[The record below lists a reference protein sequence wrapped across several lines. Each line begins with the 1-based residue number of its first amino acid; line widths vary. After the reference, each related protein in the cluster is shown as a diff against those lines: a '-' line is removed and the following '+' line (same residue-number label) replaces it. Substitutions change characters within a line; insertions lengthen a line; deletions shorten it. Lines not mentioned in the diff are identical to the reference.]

1 MLPMAMRTS
10 AFSFFS
16 APVFALFAALI
27 CFSGV
32 GCGDDPD
39 SSGAGTLTIDELRPE
54 AGYPDVE
61 VRLAF
66 TIAPAEGRSEDDFS
80 WRVSFGDGATL
91 SGVGV
96 DGSAS
101 HRYAS
106 VGEYTIEVEALFEGN
121 RADLETIAYQ
131 VYDPINVGVESVSAR
146 PTNVRTG
153 EDATISFDLINRTA
167 SPVLTDVPVRA
178 YLSADSQ
185 VTRDDLTGL
194 TVLGETLV
202 EGATDDAEVL
212 AGGATRN
219 VGFSA
224 AVPEVA
230 SGSYFVAVVMDPD
243 GELADTDPD
252 DNIAVSLSPLRVENF
267 DAGLADI
274 SVSELVVSPDR
285 AFPTLNRLTRGFVL
299 ENRGGEDVFNVVH
312 RTYLQVG
319 NPVRDDSAILIHES
333 APIGLPAQASRVIG
347 PEVFVLDEELIPEP
361 ESDLEVY
368 LFVEAFSEDGDVE
381 ESTLDNNELA
391 LETPIVVSDQLV
403 DGPDIAVRDFTV
415 TPQSTYLGG
424 NLEVVATIA
433 NEGTLDVGSFFCG
446 VYLGLEARANVDND
460 LRITN
465 INVAALASSATREV
479 ERTINVPMLVRPGV
493 YFPYLVC
500 DPLGAIDEPF
510 RSNNTALQLEAV
522 NITDEA
528 DIDLF
533 IASLTVPTAAAQ
545 GELVTVSAEVCVD
558 GSNASGATAGALF
571 RSAGTS
577 VDFGAEPIETF
588 EIPNIN
594 PGECEELEFEVEA
607 QCADFVEQQSFGMAV
622 DTNELLP
629 EENVTNNRRT
639 GSNPLVV
646 EGPFCTC
653 VEDANSPNHEV
664 FDAVT
669 IGAGSQDAAVCVPNT
684 CDFYETQVSAGQS
697 LIVTTRFDGER
708 GALQTTLF
716 APNGSEQLARASND
730 DEQQVAVFLA
740 PESRVYPYSICG
752 RSAGDQNYYEL
763 DVQVLDLADDVDVL
777 PRALELPP
785 QTTWSAGATIDLS
798 AEVVNIGDE
807 ATGSFEA
814 RVVLTATRELGG
826 EGDITLGNFPID
838 SIASGSSRQLTLP
851 VQLSAGLA
859 DGTYHLAL
867 VLDPAGA
874 LNESRVSNN
883 AAFSASF
890 EVFTRCFDPFSPNA
904 SFDDA
909 ASLSEGSFSNL
920 LACAGQSDYY
930 EICVGDGQ
938 QFDATI
944 NFLNS
949 QGDLDLRLFA
959 ADRSVIDTSARS
971 GVDQEQVGVDYVNG
985 AQCYYLRVSL
995 VPIDPDA
1002 STTYTLDLDV
1012 REVDPALRCD
1022 GDFEPNND
1030 LDNATSL
1037 RAALDAPAALD
1048 RCPVGDVDV
1057 YHVELA
1063 AGQPVTLRANLE
1075 PAAQPGILRMQIYRP
1090 NRTPDDLDES
1100 APGLPRAELVNYVP
1114 PVSGRYFVEISV
1126 GGSERRVTYTLEAED
1141 LPGIDLSATN
1151 LTIGP
1156 GSYQEGDV
1164 VRYGFDLTNAGGEAA
1179 AAPSYEVFLG
1189 TSAIRNDTEDIFL
1202 GEFTLGDVA
1211 PGQTLEVTGQV
1222 ALPAGYT
1229 PGTGYLHVVVDP
1241 LDEFGDV
1248 NRANNVASRTIELI
1262 EAQGGT
1268 P

>member
-1 MLPMAMRTS
+1 MPMRTP
-10 AFSFFS
+10 ALSFFS
-16 APVFALFAALI
+16 AAAIALLATLMFV
-27 CFSGV
+27 SGV

-39 SSGAGTLTIDELRPE
+39 SSGAGEVTIDELRPA

-66 TIAPAEGRSEDDFS
+66 SIAPAEGRSDDGFS
-80 WRVSFGDGATL
+80 WRVNFGDGATL

-96 DGSAS
+96 EGSAS
-101 HRYAS
+101 HRYTS
-106 VGEYTIEVEALFEGN
+106 VGEYTIEVEALFEGS
-121 RADLETIAYQ
+121 RADRETVIYR
-131 VYDPINVGVESVSAR
+131 VYDPINVGVEAVSAR

-153 EDATISFDLINRTA
+153 EVATISFDVINRTA

-178 YLSADSQ
+178 YLSTTAQIS
-185 VTRDDLTGL
+185 RAELASL

-202 EGATDDAEVL
+202 EATTDDGEVL
-212 AGGATRN
+212 GGGATRN

-224 AVPEVA
+224 TVPDVA
-230 SGSYFVAVVMDPD
+230 SGSYFVAVVLAPD
-243 GELADTDPD
+243 GELADTDLD
-252 DNIAVSLSPLRVENF
+252 DNIAVSLTPLRVENF

-274 SVSELVVSPDR
+274 SLSDLVVSPDR

-319 NPVRDDSAILIHES
+319 SPVRDASAILLHES
-333 APIGLPAQASRVIG
+333 APIGIPAQASRVIG
-347 PEVFVLDEELIPEP
+347 PEAFVLAEEIIPEP
-361 ESDLEVY
+361 ESELEVY
-368 LFVEAFSEDGDVE
+368 LFVEAFSEDGDVQ

-391 LETPIVVSDQLV
+391 LETPIIVSDQLV
-403 DGPDIAVRDFTV
+403 DGPDIAVRNFAV
-415 TPQSTYLGG
+415 TPASTYLGG
-424 NLEVVATIA
+424 NLEVSATIA

-446 VYLGLEARANVDND
+446 VYLGLEARPNVDND
-460 LRITN
+460 SRITN
-465 INVAALASSATREV
+465 INVAALASGATREV
-479 ERTINVPMLVRPGV
+479 ERTVNVPMLVRPGV
-493 YFPYLVC
+493 YFPYVVC
-500 DPLGAIDEPF
+500 DPLGAIEEPF
-510 RSNNTALQLEAV
+510 RSNNTALQLDAV

-533 IASLTVPTAAAQ
+533 VASLTVPSSATQ
-545 GELVTVSAEVCVD
+545 GDLITVRAEICVD

-577 VDFGAEPIETF
+577 VNFGADPVETF

-594 PGECEELEFEVEA
+594 PGECEELTFEVEA
-607 QCADFVEQQSFGMAV
+607 QCADFIAQQSFGLAV
-622 DTNELLP
+622 DTGGLLP
-629 EENVTNNRRT
+629 EANVTNNRRT
-639 GSNPLVV
+639 GTNPLAV

-653 VEDANSPNHEV
+653 TEDANSPNHQV
-664 FDAVT
+664 FDAVNT
-669 IGAGSQDAAVCVPNT
+669 SAGTLDAAVCVPNT
-684 CDFYETQVSAGQS
+684 CDFYETQVSAGQT
-697 LIVTTRFDGER
+697 LIVTTRFDSDR

-716 APNGSEQLARASND
+716 APNRSEQLARTATA

-740 PESRVYPYSICG
+740 PASRVYPYSVCG

-763 DVQVLDLADDVDVL
+763 DVQVLDLASDVDVL

-798 AEVVNIGDE
+798 AEIVNIGAV
-807 ATGSFEA
+807 ATGGFEA
-814 RVVLTATRELGG
+814 RVVLTSSRELGG
-826 EGDITLGNFPID
+826 EGDITLGNFPIA
-838 SIASGSSRQLTLP
+838 SIESGSSRQLTLP
-851 VQLSAGLA
+851 VELSAGLA

-867 VLDPAGA
+867 TLDPAGS
-874 LNESRVSNN
+874 LNESRVGNN
-883 AAFSASF
+883 TAFSTSF
-890 EVFTRCFDPFSPNA
+890 EVFTRCFDPFSPNT
-904 SFDDA
+904 SFDEA
-909 ASLSEGSFSNL
+909 ASLTEGSFSNL

-930 EICVGDGQ
+930 EICVADGQ

-971 GVDQEQVGVDYVNG
+971 GVDEEQVGVDYVNG

-1100 APGLPRAELVNYVP
+1100 APGLPRAELINYVP

-1164 VRYGFDLTNAGGEAA
+1164 VRYGFDLTNAGGDTA
-1179 AAPSYEVFLG
+1179 AAPTYEVFLG
-1189 TSAIRNDTEDIFL
+1189 TSAIRDQGQDIFL
-1202 GEFTLGDVA
+1202 GEFALSDVA
-1211 PGQTLEVTGQV
+1211 PGQTLDVTGQV

-1248 NRANNVASRTIELI
+1248 NRANNVASRTIELV

>member
-1 MLPMAMRTS
+1 MVMRSS
-10 AFSFFS
+10 ALSLVS
-16 APVFALFAALI
+16 APMVVLLTVLMFFAGAA
-27 CFSGV
+27 
-32 GCGDDPD
+32 CGDDPD
-39 SSGAGTLTIDELRPE
+39 TSSGAGTLTIDALRPA

-61 VRLAF
+61 VRLEF
-66 TIAPAEGRSEDDFS
+66 SVAPAEGRSADGFS
-80 WRVSFGDGATL
+80 WRVNFGDGATL
-91 SGVGV
+91 SGSGV
-96 DGSAS
+96 EGSAS

-106 VGEYTIEVEALFEGN
+106 VGEYTIEVEALFEGS
-121 RADLETIAYQ
+121 RADRETITYQ
-131 VYDPINVGVESVSAR
+131 VYDPINLGVESVSAR

-167 SPVLTDVPVRA
+167 SPVLTDIPVRA
-178 YLSADSQ
+178 YLSADAQ
-185 VTRDDLTGL
+185 VSSEDLASL

-202 EGATDDAEVL
+202 EATTDDAEVL

-224 AVPEVA
+224 AVPDVA
-230 SGSYFVAVVMDPD
+230 SGSYFVAVVMAPD
-243 GELADTDPD
+243 GELADTDLD
-252 DNIAVSLSPLRVENF
+252 DNIAVSLTPLRIENF

-312 RTYLQVG
+312 RTYLQIG
-319 NPVRDDSAILIHES
+319 SAVRDDSAILIHES

-347 PEVFVLDEELIPEP
+347 PEVFVLDEEIIPEP
-361 ESDLEVY
+361 ESELDVY
-368 LFVEAFSEDGDVE
+368 IFIEAFSEDGDVE

-391 LETPIVVSDQLV
+391 IEEPIIVSDQLV
-403 DGPDIAVRDFTV
+403 DGPDIAVRDFLV

-424 NLEVVATIA
+424 NLEVGATIA

-446 VYLGLEARANVDND
+446 VYLGLEARPNVDND

-465 INVAALASSATREV
+465 VNVAALASGATREV
-479 ERTINVPMLVRPGV
+479 ERAVNVPMLVRPGV
-493 YFPYLVC
+493 YYPYIVC
-500 DPLGAIDEPF
+500 DPLGAIEEPF
-510 RSNNTALQLEAV
+510 RSNNTALQLDAV

-533 IASLTVPTAAAQ
+533 VASLTVPQSAVQ
-545 GELVTVSAEVCVD
+545 GELTTVRAEICVD
-558 GSNASGATAGALF
+558 GSNASGPTSGALF
-571 RSAGTS
+571 RSAGNS

-594 PGECEELEFEVEA
+594 PGECVELEFELEA
-607 QCADFVEQQSFGMAV
+607 QCADFVERQSFGIAV
-622 DTNELLP
+622 DTGELLP
-629 EENVTNNRRT
+629 EENVGNNRRT
-639 GSNPLVV
+639 GTNALIV

-653 VEDANSPNHEV
+653 VEDANSPNHQV
-664 FDAVT
+664 FDAVNVAA
-669 IGAGSQDAAVCVPNT
+669 GAQDAAVCSPNI

-697 LIVTTRFDGER
+697 LIITTRFDSER

-716 APNGSEQLARASND
+716 APNGSEQLASASSD

-740 PESRVYPYSICG
+740 PESRVYPYSVCG

-763 DVQVLDLADDVDVL
+763 DVQVLDLATDVDVL
-777 PRALELPP
+777 PRALEIPP
-785 QTTWSAGATIDLS
+785 QTSWSAGATIDLG
-798 AEVVNIGDE
+798 AEIVNIGDE
-807 ATGSFEA
+807 ATGGFEA
-814 RVVLTATRELGG
+814 RVILTATRELGG
-826 EGDITLGNFPID
+826 AGDITLGNFPID
-838 SIASGSSRQLTLP
+838 SIEAGSSRQLTLP
-851 VQLSAGLA
+851 VELGAGVA

-867 VLDPAGA
+867 VLDPAGT
-874 LNESRVSNN
+874 LNETRVNNN
-883 AAFSASF
+883 AAFSTSF
-890 EVFTRCFDPFSPNA
+890 EVFTRCFDPFSPNT
-904 SFDDA
+904 SFDEA
-909 ASLSEGSFSNL
+909 ASLSDGSFSNL

-930 EICVGDGQ
+930 EICVADGQ

-971 GVDQEQVGVDYVNG
+971 GVDQEQVSVDYVNG

-995 VPIDPDA
+995 VPVDPDA

-1022 GDFEPNND
+1022 GDFEPNDD

-1063 AGQPVTLRANLE
+1063 AGEPVTLRANLTPE
-1075 PAAQPGILRMQIYRP
+1075 AQPGILRMQIYRP

-1100 APGLPRAELVNYVP
+1100 APGLPRAELVDYVP
-1114 PVSGRYFVEISV
+1114 PVSGRYFVEVSV
-1126 GGSERRVTYTLEAED
+1126 GGSERRVTYTLEAEN
-1141 LPGIDLSATN
+1141 LPGIDLSATD

-1164 VRYGFDLTNAGGEAA
+1164 VRYGFDLTNAGGDTASS
-1179 AAPSYEVFLG
+1179 PTYEVFLG
-1189 TSAIRNDTEDIFL
+1189 ASALRDEAQDIFL
-1202 GEFTLGDVA
+1202 GEFTLSDVA
-1211 PGQTLEVTGQV
+1211 PGQTMEVTGQV
-1222 ALPAGYT
+1222 ALPGGYT

-1248 NRANNVASRTIELI
+1248 NRANNVASRTIELV
-1262 EAQGGT
+1262 EAQNGGT